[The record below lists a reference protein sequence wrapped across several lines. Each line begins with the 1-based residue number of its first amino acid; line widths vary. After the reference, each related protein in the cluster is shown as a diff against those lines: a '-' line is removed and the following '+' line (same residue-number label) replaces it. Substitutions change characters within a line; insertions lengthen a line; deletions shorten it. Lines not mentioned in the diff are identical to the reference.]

1 MSKAKNPPWFMWG
14 SETTLS
20 IPLAGVAVANQTTQ
34 LARVSYG
41 RPDTWTPLFVLNLL
55 AIRNTVGAGAVQVF
69 AAFDLTIGVGRASVT
84 LFNYCTLEIGRT
96 IPVPVAPNPSALPA
110 QIFSTQAG
118 LFTDLDSVITRAPA
132 GSEFPGE
139 DIQCNAR
146 VLATGSISMLLDVNV
161 SAFFTPRTHVRPD
174 WYGKDALG
182 SGER

>member
-1 MSKAKNPPWFMWG
+1 MSKATNPPWFMWG
-14 SETTLS
+14 SDAGLT
-20 IPLAGVAVANQTTQ
+20 IPLTGVAVVNQTTQ
-34 LARVSYG
+34 LARVGYG
-41 RPDTWTPLFVLNLL
+41 RPDTWSPLFVLSLL
-55 AIRNTVGAGAVQVF
+55 SIRNAVAGAVQVF
-69 AAFDLTIGVGRASVT
+69 AAFDLTIGVGRTAVT

-132 GSEFPGE
+132 GSEFPGQ

-146 VLATGSISMLLDVNV
+146 VLATGSTTMVLDLNV
-161 SAFFTPRTHVRPD
+161 AAFFTPRTHVRPD
-174 WYGKDALG
+174 WYGAQALG